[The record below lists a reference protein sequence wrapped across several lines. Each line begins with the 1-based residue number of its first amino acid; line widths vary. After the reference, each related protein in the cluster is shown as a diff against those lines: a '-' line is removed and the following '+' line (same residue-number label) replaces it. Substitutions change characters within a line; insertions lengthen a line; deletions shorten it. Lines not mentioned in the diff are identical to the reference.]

1 MATASSR
8 GTAAWDRMKVDWCR
22 VVWMTRV
29 EGDALASEVMARWSN
44 GRRRAAA
51 RSNGTRGEGVTLTE
65 LVVVLAMLGVL
76 LALALPR
83 LADAADRAAVRAAL
97 ADAATVFATA
107 RESAIYARSAVAVQL
122 DTAAGTIRAQRG
134 AELLLR
140 RDLRGGYS
148 VRLAATRDSMA
159 YDPRGLGL
167 GAANLSL
174 IVQRGR
180 AADTLFVSRLG
191 RIRW

>member
-1 MATASSR
+1 MRCRPRSR
-8 GTAAWDRMKVDWCR
+8 P
-22 VVWMTRV
+22 
-29 EGDALASEVMARWSN
+29 
-44 GRRRAAA
+44 RAAA
-51 RSNGTRGEGVTLTE
+51 RSNATRRRGVTLAE
-65 LVVVLAMLGVL
+65 LLVVLAILGVL

-83 LADAADRAAVRAAL
+83 LAGAADRAAVQAAL
-97 ADAATVFATA
+97 ADAATVFGTA
-107 RESAIYARSAVAVQL
+107 RETAIYARSAVAVRL
-122 DTAAGTIRAQRG
+122 DTAAGVLRVQRG
-134 AELLLR
+134 SELLLR
-140 RDLRGGYS
+140 RDLRSGYS

-174 IVQRGR
+174 IVRRGR